1 MTISITEL
9 AYLQWLLG
17 EEKTQ
22 QENILR
28 AREYYEGDQ
37 DVRLTDR
44 QRQYLGF
51 EKGGKFCLNYCG
63 DVVDSVVER
72 LQIKSFAAPEQ
83 AVSEWITKTWMLNRM
98 DAGQRSV
105 HAGAVL
111 DGEHFVIVD
120 WDATSKRIRFYPHP
134 RYTDPSVEGTGFG
147 CKAHYPDGD
156 ASQEMEFASKRW
168 TEPMINESG
177 QRQTLQRM
185 TLYYPNRIEKY
196 VMGKGGEWSQLEE
209 PGQQRIGSSAAD
221 AVGGRPVWPV
231 PWVDQAGAPLGI
243 PVVHFRNPAL
253 RSELWNAFYVQD
265 AVNKTA
271 LDLLAAGDTAGFRI
285 LFAHGWIPTT
295 DGKTAASDG
304 KNLIKIAPGQIIG
317 SSAADAGLD
326 PIEPTDLSKL
336 EDVLN
341 GWIMRLAQVTG
352 APVSRFQM
360 TKQIAAEG
368 TLKQQ
373 ESKLIAK
380 VEDRQ
385 VTFGNAWED
394 CLNVARRMANTF
406 GAAGLDEEAQI
417 ESQWNPAAVRDE
429 TAELERIALKRG
441 KLQVPLFQ
449 VWQEAG
455 YSPEQIDKM
464 LASPEI
470 QNLTFTTY
478 PGAVGG

>member
-28 AREYYEGDQ
+28 AREYYDGDQ

-51 EKGGKFCLNYCG
+51 EKGGEFCLNYCG

-72 LQIKSFAAPEQ
+72 LQIKSFACQEQ
-83 AVSEWITKTWMLNRM
+83 AVSEWITQTWMGNRM
-98 DAGQRSV
+98 DAGQRNV

-111 DGEHFVIVD
+111 DGEHFVITD
-120 WDATSKRIRFYPHP
+120 WDATTRRIRFYPHP

-156 ASQEMEFASKRW
+156 ASQLMEFASKRW
-168 TEPMINESG
+168 TETSVDVSG
-177 QRQTLQRM
+177 QRKTLQRM
-185 TLYYPNRIEKY
+185 TLYYPDRIEKY
-196 VMGKGGEWSQLEE
+196 VMGNGGEWIQFNDD
-209 PGQQRIGSSAAD
+209 GQA
-221 AVGGRPVWPV
+221 WPV
-231 PWVDQAGAPLGI
+231 RWVDVAGKPLGI
-243 PVVHFRNPAL
+243 PVIHFRNPAL

-271 LDLLAAGDTAGFRI
+271 LDLLAASDTAGFRI

-295 DGKTAASDG
+295 DGKAAASDG
-304 KNLIKIAPGQIIG
+304 RNLLKIAPGQIIG
-317 SSAADAGLD
+317 SSAADAALD
-326 PIEPTDLSKL
+326 TIEPTDLSKL
-336 EDVLN
+336 EGVLD

-352 APVSRFQM
+352 TPVSRFQM

-373 ESKLIAK
+373 DAKLVAK

-429 TAELERIALKRG
+429 TAELERIALKRV

-455 YSPEQIDKM
+455 YSQEQIDKM

-470 QNLTFTTY
+470 QNLTFATY
-478 PGAVGG
+478 PGVAGG

>member
-22 QENILR
+22 QKNILR
-28 AREYYEGDQ
+28 AREYYDGDQ

-51 EKGGKFCLNYCG
+51 EKGGEFCLNYCG

-83 AVSEWITKTWMLNRM
+83 AVSEWTTKTWMLNRM
-98 DAGQRSV
+98 DAGQRNV

-111 DGEHFVIVD
+111 DGEHFMIVD
-120 WDATSKRIRFYPHP
+120 WDATTRRIRFYPHP

-156 ASQEMEFASKRW
+156 SSQEMEFASKRW
-168 TEPMINESG
+168 TETTVDESK
-177 QRQTLQRM
+177 QRRTLQRM
-185 TLYYPNRIEKY
+185 TLYYPDRIEKY
-196 VMGKGGEWSQLEE
+196 VMGKGGEWVEFSE
-209 PGQQRIGSSAAD
+209 PGQA
-221 AVGGRPVWPV
+221 WPV
-231 PWVDQAGAPLGI
+231 RWVDQAGKPLGI
-243 PVVHFRNPAL
+243 PVIHFRNPAL

-265 AVNKTA
+265 AINKTA

-285 LFAHGWIPTT
+285 LFAHGWLATT
-295 DGKTAASDG
+295 DGKDPASDG
-304 KNLIKIAPGQIIG
+304 SNLFKIAPGQIIG
-317 SSAADAGLD
+317 SPAADAGLD
-326 PIEPTDLSKL
+326 AIEPTDLSKL

-352 APVSRFQM
+352 TPVSRFQM

-394 CLNVARRMANTF
+394 CLDVARRMANTF

-429 TAELERIALKRG
+429 SAELERIALKRE

-449 VWQEAG
+449 AWAEAG
-455 YSPEQIDKM
+455 YSPEQIVKM

-470 QNLTFTTY
+470 QNLTFATY
-478 PGAVGG
+478 PGATGG

>member
-1 MTISITEL
+1 
-9 AYLQWLLG
+9 
-17 EEKTQ
+17 
-22 QENILR
+22 
-28 AREYYEGDQ
+28 
-37 DVRLTDR
+37 
-44 QRQYLGF
+44 
-51 EKGGKFCLNYCG
+51 
-63 DVVDSVVER
+63 
-72 LQIKSFAAPEQ
+72 
-83 AVSEWITKTWMLNRM
+83 M

-120 WDATSKRIRFYPHP
+120 WDATAKRIRFYPHP
-134 RYTDPSVEGTGFG
+134 RYTDPSVEGSGFG

-156 ASQEMEFASKRW
+156 PSQEMEFASKRW
-168 TEPMINESG
+168 TETMVDEAK

-185 TLYYPNRIEKY
+185 TLYYPDRIEKY
-196 VMGKGGEWSQLEE
+196 VMGKGGEWAQFAED
-209 PGQQRIGSSAAD
+209 GQA
-221 AVGGRPVWPV
+221 WPV
-231 PWVDQAGAPLGI
+231 RWVDGTSAPLGI

-265 AVNKTA
+265 AINKTA

-295 DGKTAASDG
+295 DGKEAASDG
-304 KNLIKIAPGQIIG
+304 KNLLRIAPGQIIG
-317 SSAADAGLD
+317 SAAADAGLD
-326 PIEPTDLSKL
+326 ALEPTDLSKL

-352 APVSRFQM
+352 TPVSRFQM
-360 TKQIAAEG
+360 TKQVAAEG

-380 VEDRQ
+380 IEDRQ

-394 CLNVARRMANTF
+394 CLGMARRMANTF

-429 TAELERIALKRG
+429 TAELERIALKRE

-449 VWQEAG
+449 VWSEAG
-455 YSPEQIDKM
+455 YSQEQITTM

-470 QNLTFTTY
+470 QNLTFATY
-478 PGAVGG
+478 PGAAGG

>member
-1 MTISITEL
+1 
-9 AYLQWLLG
+9 
-17 EEKTQ
+17 
-22 QENILR
+22 
-28 AREYYEGDQ
+28 
-37 DVRLTDR
+37 
-44 QRQYLGF
+44 
-51 EKGGKFCLNYCG
+51 
-63 DVVDSVVER
+63 
-72 LQIKSFAAPEQ
+72 
-83 AVSEWITKTWMLNRM
+83 
-98 DAGQRSV
+98 
-105 HAGAVL
+105 
-111 DGEHFVIVD
+111 
-120 WDATSKRIRFYPHP
+120 
-134 RYTDPSVEGTGFG
+134 
-147 CKAHYPDGD
+147 
-156 ASQEMEFASKRW
+156 
-168 TEPMINESG
+168 
-177 QRQTLQRM
+177 
-185 TLYYPNRIEKY
+185 
-196 VMGKGGEWSQLEE
+196 VMGNGGEWAQFGED
-209 PGQQRIGSSAAD
+209 GQA
-221 AVGGRPVWPV
+221 WPV
-231 PWVDQAGAPLGI
+231 RWVDVAGKPLGI
-243 PVVHFRNPAL
+243 PVIHFRNPAL

-295 DGKTAASDG
+295 DGKAAASDG
-304 KNLIKIAPGQIIG
+304 SNLLKIAPGQIIG
-317 SSAADAGLD
+317 SSAADAALD
-326 PIEPTDLSKL
+326 TIEPTDLVKL
-336 EDVLN
+336 ESVLD

-352 APVSRFQM
+352 TPVSRFQM

-373 ESKLIAK
+373 DAKLVAK

-429 TAELERIALKRG
+429 SAELERIALKRE

-470 QNLTFTTY
+470 QNLTFATY

>member
-63 DVVDSVVER
+63 DVVDSVIER

-83 AVSEWITKTWMLNRM
+83 AVSEWITQTWAGNRM

-120 WDATSKRIRFYPHP
+120 WDATTKRIRFYPHP

-168 TEPMINESG
+168 TETTMDESR
-177 QRQTLQRM
+177 QRKTLQRM
-185 TLYYPNRIEKY
+185 TLYYPDRIEKY
-196 VMGKGGEWSQLEE
+196 VMGNGGKWAQFGED
-209 PGQQRIGSSAAD
+209 GQA
-221 AVGGRPVWPV
+221 WPV
-231 PWVDQAGAPLGI
+231 RWVDVAGQPLGI
-243 PVVHFRNPAL
+243 PVIHFRNPAL

-265 AVNKTA
+265 AINKTA

-285 LFAHGWIPTT
+285 LFAHGWIPTI
-295 DGKTAASDG
+295 DGKEAASDG
-304 KNLIKIAPGQIIG
+304 KNLLKIAPGQIIG
-317 SSAADAGLD
+317 SSAADAALD
-326 PIEPTDLSKL
+326 TIEPTDLAKL
-336 EDVLN
+336 EGVLD

-352 APVSRFQM
+352 TPVSRFQM
-360 TKQIAAEG
+360 TKQVAAEG

-394 CLNVARRMANTF
+394 CLGVARRMANTF

-429 TAELERIALKRG
+429 TAELERIVLKRE

-455 YSPEQIDKM
+455 YSQEQIDKM
-464 LASPEI
+464 LTSPEI
-470 QNLTFTTY
+470 QNLTFATY
-478 PGAVGG
+478 PGATGG